1 MRLNWAQRRE
11 GEGGNVSFLC
21 FMRVFVNDI
30 YSLSKAIFLSEAVST
45 ICIVFVSELQDE
57 MKGD

>member
-1 MRLNWAQRRE
+1 VRE
-11 GEGGNVSFLC
+11 REKVISFLC

-30 YSLSKAIFLSEAVST
+30 YSLSRAIFLSEAVST